1 MRARIEDAGC
11 RDETVEPQQ
20 LSLNIAE
27 VRYMTAQPKIRNY
40 RDLAVWQKGMDIAL
54 AVYKITKG
62 FPDDERFGLTS
73 QLRRAAVSVPANIA
87 EGHARS
93 TTKDYLRFVSIAI
106 GSLAETATFIELAGR
121 LNYGDMIELRRI
133 FEMITEERRMLRTL
147 QKSLR
152 RRLPPP

>member
-1 MRARIEDAGC
+1 MTDA
-11 RDETVEPQQ
+11 
-20 LSLNIAE
+20 
-27 VRYMTAQPKIRNY
+27 PKIRNY
-40 RDLAVWQKGMDIAL
+40 RNLAVWQKGMESAL
-54 AVYKITKG
+54 SVYQVTKT

-93 TTKDYLRFVSIAI
+93 STKDYLRFVSIAI

-121 LNYGDMIELRRI
+121 LNYGSIEELRKI
-133 FEMITEERRMLRTL
+133 FEMTTEERRMLRAL

-152 RRLPPP
+152 RRLPPL

>member
-1 MRARIEDAGC
+1 MSEH
-11 RDETVEPQQ
+11 
-20 LSLNIAE
+20 
-27 VRYMTAQPKIRNY
+27 PKVRNY
-40 RDLAVWQKGMDIAL
+40 RDLAVWQKGMDIVL
-54 AVYKITKG
+54 AVYQVTKS

-93 TTKDYLRFVSIAI
+93 STKDYLRYISIAI

-121 LNYGDMIELRRI
+121 LNYSDIAELRKI
-133 FEMITEERRMLRTL
+133 FEMTAEERRMLRAL

>member
-1 MRARIEDAGC
+1 
-11 RDETVEPQQ
+11 
-20 LSLNIAE
+20 
-27 VRYMTAQPKIRNY
+27 
-40 RDLAVWQKGMDIAL
+40 MDIAL

-93 TTKDYLRFVSIAI
+93 TTKDYLRIVSIAI

-121 LNYGDMIELRRI
+121 LNYGDIIKLRRI
-133 FEMITEERRMLRTL
+133 FEMTTEERRMPRTL

-152 RRLPPP
+152 RRLPPL

>member
-1 MRARIEDAGC
+1 MA
-11 RDETVEPQQ
+11 DE
-20 LSLNIAE
+20 
-27 VRYMTAQPKIRNY
+27 PKIRNY

-54 AVYKITKG
+54 AVYKVSKS

-93 TTKDYLRFVSIAI
+93 STKDYLRFVAIAI

-121 LNYGDMIELRRI
+121 LSYGNIEELRRI
-133 FEMITEERRMLRTL
+133 FELTNEERRMLRAL

-152 RRLPPP
+152 RRLPPA

>member
-1 MRARIEDAGC
+1 MRGAGTK
-11 RDETVEPQQ
+11 TVEPQH
-20 LSLNIAE
+20 LCLNPGG
-27 VRYMTAQPKIRNY
+27 VRHMSGQPKIRNY

-54 AVYKITKG
+54 AVYKITKS

-121 LNYGDMIELRRI
+121 LNYGDIIELRRI
-133 FEMITEERRMLRTL
+133 FEMTTEERRMLRTL